1 MKQFFVFI
9 HSNFSEPSLKC
20 EAIIKTLPAELN
32 VNYLCV
38 DNRETREIIQND
50 PNLEIRLVPCLLI
63 VNTEGRITKYEGKKC
78 YEYLSQYRIPQK
90 TSEYYPVQQ
99 QQPQPPQPQT
109 PPPIQQ
115 QQQAPQAKPQ
125 TQQAPQPQ
133 PKPKPQQASPPPP
146 PPPTP
151 PAPPTQHIILDDNDD
166 SFNNPPDLNQTSS
179 ILLSENDDDDEEGD
193 TSLLLQHQQQQHLP
207 LPPPQQQQQQQAV
220 KPVNKGKPSL
230 LAQATAM
237 QKSRLLEEEIHKKK

>member
-38 DNRETREIIQND
+38 DNRETRAIIQND

-90 TSEYYPVQQ
+90 TSEQY
-99 QQPQPPQPQT
+99 
-109 PPPIQQ
+109 PIQQ
-115 QQQAPQAKPQ
+115 QQQPPTPSHQQQALPAKPQ
-125 TQQAPQPQ
+125 SQQVPQ
-133 PKPKPQQASPPPP
+133 PKPKPQQATSPPPP
-146 PPPTP
+146 PPPP
-151 PAPPTQHIILDDNDD
+151 QPQQHIILEDNDD
-166 SFNNPPDLNQTSS
+166 SFNNPPDINQTSS
-179 ILLSENDDDDEEGD
+179 ILLSENDDDEEEGID
-193 TSLLLQHQQQQHLP
+193 GNTLLLQHQQQQQP
-207 LPPPQQQQQQQAV
+207 QPPQQPI

-237 QKSRLLEEEIHKKK
+237 QKSRLMEEEIHKKK

>member
-38 DNRETREIIQND
+38 DNRETRAIIQND

-90 TSEYYPVQQ
+90 KSEHYPVQQ
-99 QQPQPPQPQT
+99 QQLHNT
-109 PPPIQQ
+109 LPPIQQ
-115 QQQAPQAKPQ
+115 QQQVPQAKPQ
-125 TQQAPQPQ
+125 TQQAHQPKPQ
-133 PKPKPQQASPPPP
+133 PKPQPQQQQQQKSPPPP
-146 PPPTP
+146 PAP
-151 PAPPTQHIILDDNDD
+151 PAPQTQHIILDDNDD

-179 ILLSENDDDDEEGD
+179 ILLSENDDDEEEGGD
-193 TSLLLQHQQQQHLP
+193 GNTLL
-207 LPPPQQQQQQQAV
+207 QQQQQPPQPV
-220 KPVNKGKPSL
+220 KPANKGKPSL

-237 QKSRLLEEEIHKKK
+237 QKSRLMEEEIHKKK

>member
-38 DNRETREIIQND
+38 DNRETRAIIQND

-90 TSEYYPVQQ
+90 TSEHYPVQQ
-99 QQPQPPQPQT
+99 QQLHNT

-115 QQQAPQAKPQ
+115 QQQQVPQAKPQ

-133 PKPKPQQASPPPP
+133 PKPKPQQQQQQKSPPPP
-146 PPPTP
+146 PAP
-151 PAPPTQHIILDDNDD
+151 PAPPAPQTQHIILDDNDD

-179 ILLSENDDDDEEGD
+179 ILLSENDDDEEEGGD
-193 TSLLLQHQQQQHLP
+193 GNTLLLQHQQQQ
-207 LPPPQQQQQQQAV
+207 QQQQPPQPV
-220 KPVNKGKPSL
+220 KPANKGKPSL

-237 QKSRLLEEEIHKKK
+237 QKSRLMEEEIHKKK

>member
-90 TSEYYPVQQ
+90 TSEHYPVQQ
-99 QQPQPPQPQT
+99 PQTQTQPQT
-109 PPPIQQ
+109 PPPQQTPSQIQQ
-115 QQQAPQAKPQ
+115 QQQQQQQQQVSQAKPQ
-125 TQQAPQPQ
+125 TQQATQ
-133 PKPKPQQASPPPP
+133 PKPKQQQPSPPPP
-146 PPPTP
+146 PPT
-151 PAPPTQHIILDDNDD
+151 PPTQHIILDDNDD

-179 ILLSENDDDDEEGD
+179 ILLSENDDDDDDEEGD
-193 TSLLLQHQQQQHLP
+193 TSLLLQH
-207 LPPPQQQQQQQAV
+207 QQQQQAV

-237 QKSRLLEEEIHKKK
+237 QKSRLLEDEIHKKK

>member
-38 DNRETREIIQND
+38 DNRETRAIIQND

-78 YEYLSQYRIPQK
+78 YEYLSQYRLPQK
-90 TSEYYPVQQ
+90 TSEHYPVQQ
-99 QQPQPPQPQT
+99 NQQQPQT
-109 PPPIQQ
+109 PPIQQ

-125 TQQAPQPQ
+125 TQQAPQP
-133 PKPKPQQASPPPP
+133 KPKPQQQQPLPPPP
-146 PPPTP
+146 KSQ
-151 PAPPTQHIILDDNDD
+151 ALPTQHIILDDNDD

-179 ILLSENDDDDEEGD
+179 ILLSENDDDDEESEDGN
-193 TSLLLQHQQQQHLP
+193 TSLLLQHQQQQQQQH
-207 LPPPQQQQQQQAV
+207 LPPPQQQQQPI

>member
-38 DNRETREIIQND
+38 DNRETRAIIQND

-90 TSEYYPVQQ
+90 TSEQY
-99 QQPQPPQPQT
+99 
-109 PPPIQQ
+109 PIQQ
-115 QQQAPQAKPQ
+115 QQQQPPTPSHQQQALPAKPQ
-125 TQQAPQPQ
+125 SQQVPQ
-133 PKPKPQQASPPPP
+133 PKPKPQQATSPPPP
-146 PPPTP
+146 PPPP
-151 PAPPTQHIILDDNDD
+151 QPQQHIILEDNDD
-166 SFNNPPDLNQTSS
+166 SFNNPPDINQTSS
-179 ILLSENDDDDEEGD
+179 ILLSENDDDEEEGID
-193 TSLLLQHQQQQHLP
+193 GNTLLLQHQQQQQP
-207 LPPPQQQQQQQAV
+207 QPPQQPI

-237 QKSRLLEEEIHKKK
+237 QKSRLMEEEIHKKK

>member
-20 EAIIKTLPAELN
+20 QAIIKTLPAELN

-38 DNRETREIIQND
+38 DNRETRAIIQND
-50 PNLEIRLVPCLLI
+50 PNLDIRLVPCLLI
-63 VNTEGRITKYEGKKC
+63 VNTEGQITKYEGKKC

-90 TSEYYPVQQ
+90 TSEHYPIQQ
-99 QQPQPPQPQT
+99 QQQPQT

-115 QQQAPQAKPQ
+115 QQQTPQDKPQ
-125 TQQAPQPQ
+125 TQQAPQLK
-133 PKPKPQQASPPPP
+133 PKPKPQQQQQPPSPPP
-146 PPPTP
+146 TS

-179 ILLSENDDDDEEGD
+179 ILLSENDDDDEEEGGD
-193 TSLLLQHQQQQHLP
+193 NNTLLLQHQQHQQP
-207 LPPPQQQQQQQAV
+207 V

-237 QKSRLLEEEIHKKK
+237 QKSRLMEEEIHKKK

>member
-90 TSEYYPVQQ
+90 
-99 QQPQPPQPQT
+99 
-109 PPPIQQ
+109 
-115 QQQAPQAKPQ
+115 
-125 TQQAPQPQ
+125 
-133 PKPKPQQASPPPP
+133 
-146 PPPTP
+146 
-151 PAPPTQHIILDDNDD
+151 
-166 SFNNPPDLNQTSS
+166 
-179 ILLSENDDDDEEGD
+179 
-193 TSLLLQHQQQQHLP
+193 
-207 LPPPQQQQQQQAV
+207 
-220 KPVNKGKPSL
+220 
-230 LAQATAM
+230 
-237 QKSRLLEEEIHKKK
+237 R